1 MYLITPYPEVYC
13 SPLHTLMEL
22 YRFFLNETG
31 LAADLQ
37 KGKLHSSCIQEG
49 HTFWVRNHMAARP
62 HCEKHLVNFV
72 TYLPDQ
78 GLLIRFAKNCLVKT
92 IH

>member
-22 YRFFLNETG
+22 YRFYLNKTG

-49 HTFWVRNHMAARP
+49 HAF
-62 HCEKHLVNFV
+62 
-72 TYLPDQ
+72 
-78 GLLIRFAKNCLVKT
+78 
-92 IH
+92 